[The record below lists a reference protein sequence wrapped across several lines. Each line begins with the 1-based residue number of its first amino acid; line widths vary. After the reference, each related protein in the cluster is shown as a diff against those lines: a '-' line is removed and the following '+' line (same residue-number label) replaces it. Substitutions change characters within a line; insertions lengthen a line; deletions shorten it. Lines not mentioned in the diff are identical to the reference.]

1 MRNGRERRLRRSL
14 TALIGVLA
22 AVACDPDLPPAL
34 GDRIT
39 DSALEVVDGSGS
51 EWVIGEHVVLSELE
65 GKPIVLDFWASWCG
79 ACHEYVAGLKATY
92 GDRIEVVGVL
102 FDDTPENGRVWLRKQ
117 GATYPTVLELRQD
130 LADEF
135 WLRGLPY
142 FALLTPDR
150 RLSWDFLGVAT
161 GPNFMHHDS
170 VAVRLEAMLGS

>member
-1 MRNGRERRLRRSL
+1 MR
-14 TALIGVLA
+14 TAARIGALLGVLA
-22 AVACDPDLPPAL
+22 LVACDPDLPPGL

-39 DSALEVVDGSGS
+39 DSALEVVEGSGS
-51 EWVIGEHVVLSELE
+51 EWVIGEHLVLSELE

-79 ACHEYVAGLKATY
+79 ACTLQHEYVAGLKATY
-92 GDRIEVVGVL
+92 GDQIEVVGVL
-102 FDDTPENGRVWLRKQ
+102 FDDTPENGRVWLRKR
-117 GATYPTVLELRQD
+117 GATYPTVLELGND

-170 VAVRLEAMLGS
+170 VAVRLEGMLGS